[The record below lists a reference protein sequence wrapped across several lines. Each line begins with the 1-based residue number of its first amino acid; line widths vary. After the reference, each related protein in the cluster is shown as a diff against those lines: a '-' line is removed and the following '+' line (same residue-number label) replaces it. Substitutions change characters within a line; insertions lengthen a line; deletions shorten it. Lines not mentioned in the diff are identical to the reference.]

1 MGTSVT
7 STTVWVVETTFVPS
21 QPVSKLN
28 SVVAGSGWNRGADVG
43 RGADGG
49 G

>member
-1 MGTSVT
+1 MALSAI
-7 STTVWVVETTFVPS
+7 ETTFVPH

-28 SVVAGSGWNRGADVG
+28 SVVAGSAGVNRGGGVA
-43 RGADGG
+43 RGVDGG

>member
-1 MGTSVT
+1 
-7 STTVWVVETTFVPS
+7 VVETTFVPL

-28 SVVAGSGWNRGADVG
+28 SVVAGSGWNRGAGVE
-43 RGADGG
+43 RGVDGG